1 MSINLIRFLDNQR
14 RRAERYRVDTLR
26 YRGVEYKKWSGDLWE
41 VRFLPSLIG
50 TSPYADTSRR
60 LDGGIDHIQIE

>member
-26 YRGVEYKKWSGDLWE
+26 YRGVEY
-41 VRFLPSLIG
+41 VQQNNYG
-50 TSPYADTSRR
+50 TAIKENDSQRYKSYS
-60 LDGGIDHIQIE
+60 